1 MAELRPMRTLSCTIG
16 LSLVLSLLAGCQRSE
31 KIESANKAQ
40 PSANAANEIKPGTA
54 AGEVATIKAPES
66 PTPTAPAVPTTMSN
80 NTNEVAVIK
89 TSAGEMV
96 LEFWP
101 DVAPKTVA
109 NFITLAKKGFYDGT
123 CFHRIIKGFMVQGGD
138 PLTKDAS
145 KEAQWGT
152 GDPGYKIDAEFN
164 ERSHQRGVISMAR
177 SNDPNSAGCQFFLCH
192 GDASFLDRKYTAF
205 GKLIK
210 GDDVLEKIANTPVAA
225 SRGGEA
231 SKPTT
236 RVEVQSIK
244 IVPANTLK

>member
-1 MAELRPMRTLSCTIG
+1 MRTLSCTIG
-16 LSLVLSLLAGCQRSE
+16 LSLALGFGAGCQRSE
-31 KIESANKAQ
+31 KIEAIPETSAAKIT
-40 PSANAANEIKPGTA
+40 NEVKPGTVAGAGA
-54 AGEVATIKAPES
+54 ALKAPE
-66 PTPTAPAVPTTMSN
+66 PATPNTPAAAPNMTN

-109 NFITLAKKGFYDGT
+109 NFIKLSKQGFYDGT

-145 KEAQWGT
+145 KEAMWGT

-164 ERSHQRGVISMAR
+164 ERSHQRGVVSMAR
-177 SNDPNSAGCQFFLCH
+177 SNDPNSAGCQFFICH

-205 GKLIK
+205 GKLLK
-210 GDDVLEKIANTPVAA
+210 GDDVLEKIATTPVS
-225 SRGGEA
+225 SRGGES
-231 SKPTT
+231 SKPTV
-236 RVEVQSIK
+236 RVNVDSIK